1 MFTIPTADVLIQ
13 GIISGLLMGCI
24 YALIAAGLSLIFGLM
39 EIVNF
44 AHGEFLMLGM
54 YTAFWTYTLFALDPL
69 FSFPICAGVLFVLG
83 VVTHKGI
90 IRRILGAPML
100 AQIFATFGLGIFL
113 RATAQFLWTP
123 DFRQVSEPLVQ
134 GPVRLFGVS
143 VGLAQLVAALASL
156 LAFGLL
162 IWFIAKTET
171 GAALEATA
179 QDRQAASLMGIN
191 TERMYTLG
199 WGISSA
205 CVGVAGAFLASFFY
219 VFPYVGSLFALLAYV
234 IVALGGF
241 GSIPGSLVAGI
252 LIGLVEVLAGL
263 FIAPAFKY
271 VAVFAIYLGV
281 VLIRPQGLFGKF

>member
-1 MFTIPTADVLIQ
+1 VL
-13 GIISGLLMGCI
+13 
-24 YALIAAGLSLIFGLM
+24 
-39 EIVNF
+39 
-44 AHGEFLMLGM
+44 
-54 YTAFWTYTLFALDPL
+54 
-69 FSFPICAGVLFVLG
+69 
-83 VVTHKGI
+83 THKAI

-113 RATAQFLWTP
+113 RAAAQFLWTP

-134 GPVRLFGVS
+134 GPIRLFGVS
-143 VGLAQLVAALASL
+143 VGLAQLVAAVASL

-162 IWFIAKTET
+162 IWFITKTET

-191 TERMYTLG
+191 TERMFTLG

-271 VAVFAIYLGV
+271 VAVFAIYLVV